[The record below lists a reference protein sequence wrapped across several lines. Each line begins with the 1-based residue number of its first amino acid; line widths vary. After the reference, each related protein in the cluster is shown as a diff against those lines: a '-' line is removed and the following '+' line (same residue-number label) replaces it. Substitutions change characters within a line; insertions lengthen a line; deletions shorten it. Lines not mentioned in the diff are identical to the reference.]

1 MPYHNDFQQMRDR
14 HANRKAA
21 FSARAELGKLGV
33 TIEEPT
39 TDKPLDQLP
48 RAEALAYRNSLR
60 RASNA
65 LTTHAREKDENLT
78 DGVMDALEYINN
90 AISLISAGMD
100 HQEQMDLTTANALGT
115 MSEGE
120 RLRDTEGRQ
129 IGTLLTASDLQ
140 NQATIA
146 RRLNAMR
153 PDGGGFNNG
162 DDQVSLSDFIRGVA
176 NMRTSDGV
184 RAALSEGTNTA
195 GGYTVP
201 TVLMPGILNALV
213 PASSVL
219 SAGANVAVLDTS
231 ASSFSI
237 AAVDTIPTPA
247 WRQEHGQV
255 AESEPAFRAVKVTP
269 QSLAFRFKISRE
281 LLADSLGGLDAALR
295 TAIAQAFAKEIDR
308 ASLMGSGTEPE
319 IRGLRNI
326 PGINKLPMGTNGAPI
341 TDWRQFIRAR
351 RLITEAN
358 APAPDVAILSPREDE
373 TMSLLVDTTGQPL
386 RRPEALSNWKFLT
399 TSQIP
404 TNETVGTATNA
415 AAIYV
420 GGFQMFTIYMRESVS
435 IQLLKELYAETGEV
449 GFICHTRL
457 DVASAYPKAFTVIE
471 GVTDTE

>member
-1 MPYHNDFQQMRDR
+1 MPHRNDFQQMRDQY
-14 HANRKAA
+14 ANRKAA

-33 TIEEPT
+33 KVEEPES
-39 TDKPLDQLP
+39 DVPLDRLP

-65 LTTHAREKDENLT
+65 LTAHAREKDENLT
-78 DGVMDALEYINN
+78 DSVVDAANWINN
-90 AISLISAGMD
+90 AINLVSAGMD
-100 HQEQMDLTTANALGT
+100 HQEQMDLTAANAMGT

-120 RLRDTEGRQ
+120 RLRDTDGRQ
-129 IGTLLTASDLQ
+129 IGTLLTAADLQ
-140 NQATIA
+140 NQGTIA
-146 RRLNAMR
+146 RRLNAMH
-153 PDGGGFNNG
+153 PDGGGSSNS

-176 NMRTSDGV
+176 NMRTSEGV
-184 RAALSEGTNTA
+184 RNALSEGTNTA